1 MRSIDGSAEQDFR
14 KEDLRKCQ
22 ELLSQFLVS
31 PDEAYAKSILEKVM
45 VEHALPIIRRVIRIR
60 LGNAG
65 ENQDISDMESGVAL
79 QLLARL
85 RAIRQG
91 DAEPISDF
99 NSYVVSVA
107 INACHARLRSRYPER
122 AKLKNR
128 LRYLLERDK
137 RFSLWNLT
145 GEWVC
150 GKREWEGR
158 AGAVPVAG
166 SGAKYALDDLGT
178 AVRDIFTDAG
188 RPMPFDSL
196 VAAVVDATGLS
207 EPVEEPFEDLPGGP
221 GGMGS
226 PGAMD
231 TGVET
236 VLVQRSDLA
245 GLWREVRELP
255 ANQRAALLLNLRD
268 SEGNGIIEFFPS
280 TGTASIRDLA
290 AAVSIRVEEFAT
302 LWKDLPLNDL
312 AIATRLGLT
321 RQQVINLR
329 KSARFR
335 LARRL
340 QFSACGGACGN
351 FSRPSASTPSEEG
364 EGDRG

>member
-1 MRSIDGSAEQDFR
+1 
-14 KEDLRKCQ
+14 
-22 ELLSQFLVS
+22 
-31 PDEAYAKSILEKVM
+31 M
-45 VEHALPIIRRVIRIR
+45 VEHALPTSRRVIRMR
-60 LGNAG
+60 LGYAG

-79 QLLARL
+79 QLLSRL
-85 RAIRQG
+85 RAIRRG
-91 DAEPISDF
+91 DAEPIADF

-107 INACHARLRSRYPER
+107 VNACHARLRSRYPER

-128 LRYLLERDK
+128 LRYLLERDE
-137 RFSLWNLT
+137 RFSLWNLA
-145 GEWVC
+145 GEWVS
-150 GKREWEGR
+150 GKRAWQGR
-158 AGAVPVAG
+158 PGAAPVGG
-166 SGAKYALDDLGT
+166 SGAKFAIDDLGT
-178 AVRDIFTDAG
+178 AVREIFTHAG
-188 RPMPFDSL
+188 GPMPFDAL

-207 EPVEEPFEDLPGGP
+207 EPVEELFEDLPGGP

-226 PGAMD
+226 AGVD

-236 VLVQRSDLA
+236 LLVQRSDLA

-280 TGTASIRDLA
+280 TGTASITDLA

-340 QFSACGGACGN
+340 QSSACGETCGN
-351 FSRPSASTPSEEG
+351 LRRSSASTPLEEG
-364 EGDRG
+364 ERGRR